1 MSGAPGGNTSK
12 GVMSCYPL
20 ISLNII
26 LYTLFLMNIA
36 HLLGSDDFTNHA
48 AFAKNFFMLT
58 EEKLNFQRTTIALS

>member
-1 MSGAPGGNTSK
+1 
-12 GVMSCYPL
+12 
-20 ISLNII
+20 
-26 LYTLFLMNIA
+26 MNIA